1 MMHRPVLAVL
11 GVHLLILPIPLMA
24 KEGGAECST

>member
-1 MMHRPVLAVL
+1 MTHRPVLVVVGAPV
-11 GVHLLILPIPLMA
+11 LILPIPVMA